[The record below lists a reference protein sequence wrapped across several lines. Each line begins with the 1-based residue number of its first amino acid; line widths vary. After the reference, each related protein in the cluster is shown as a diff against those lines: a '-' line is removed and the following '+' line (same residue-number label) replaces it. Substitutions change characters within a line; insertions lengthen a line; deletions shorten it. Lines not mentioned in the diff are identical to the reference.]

1 MSIRI
6 PLGAQPSDDALAG
19 LLPQSNFPAIGCSA
33 RGTKSHDR
41 AFNLVAGE
49 LACRGI
55 GINVGAQGPTMN
67 QSVHQLLQ
75 IILQGFTWFLKT
87 IETLWVW
94 SWAQIAA
101 AFNMSWG
108 NMPGWKIAVA
118 LIAMAI
124 LIALLV
130 VMFRQALAAFGKIA
144 AAFWTMAVTA
154 SGLLAF
160 VVTAGLFSRG
170 IQWVVASVPDHFWEK
185 FLSSS

>member
-1 MSIRI
+1 
-6 PLGAQPSDDALAG
+6 
-19 LLPQSNFPAIGCSA
+19 
-33 RGTKSHDR
+33 
-41 AFNLVAGE
+41 
-49 LACRGI
+49 
-55 GINVGAQGPTMN
+55 
-67 QSVHQLLQ
+67 
-75 IILQGFTWFLKT
+75 
-87 IETLWVW
+87 
-94 SWAQIAA
+94 
-101 AFNMSWG
+101 
-108 NMPGWKIAVA
+108 
-118 LIAMAI
+118 MAI